1 MCRIQRW
8 IYVGINM
15 KLFDVRLLV
24 PLNVEAESAEDAI
37 EKVRQD
43 LGDYWLLEHCFSVTE
58 VDDNE

>member
-1 MCRIQRW
+1 
-8 IYVGINM
+8 M